1 MFSHMLAEENI
12 RILCLALTMLKVHYR
27 YSSFFA
33 MEHRNNTIS
42 VLLKIVLG
50 VEALIA
56 PIIAENSSTK
66 KRGEGG
72 GGRQRQRRNCK
83 AGVGNLLLMIAHL
96 TRVCKDRH
104 WHEAHGAESV
114 MRGSHVAAVHWVHSG
129 GPHPFRVR
137 FFLLTRL
144 LQNVLLLLPTFSSV
158 FSHK

>member
-66 KRGEGG
+66 KRGGG
-72 GGRQRQRRNCK
+72 GGGGGQAEAEEELQGRRGQFTFDDCASDK
-83 AGVGNLLLMIAHL
+83 SVQGQAL
-96 TRVCKDRH
+96 T
-104 WHEAHGAESV
+104 
-114 MRGSHVAAVHWVHSG
+114 
-129 GPHPFRVR
+129 
-137 FFLLTRL
+137 
-144 LQNVLLLLPTFSSV
+144 
-158 FSHK
+158 

>member
-56 PIIAENSSTK
+56 PIIAKNSSTK
-66 KRGEGG
+66 KEGG
-72 GGRQRQRRNCK
+72 QAEAEEELQGRRGQFTFDDCASDKSVQGQ
-83 AGVGNLLLMIAHL
+83 AL
-96 TRVCKDRH
+96 T
-104 WHEAHGAESV
+104 
-114 MRGSHVAAVHWVHSG
+114 
-129 GPHPFRVR
+129 
-137 FFLLTRL
+137 
-144 LQNVLLLLPTFSSV
+144 
-158 FSHK
+158 

>member
-56 PIIAENSSTK
+56 PIIAKNSSTK
-66 KRGEGG
+66 NRGG
-72 GGRQRQRRNCK
+72 GGGQAEAEEELQGRRGQFTFDDCASDK
-83 AGVGNLLLMIAHL
+83 SVQGQAL
-96 TRVCKDRH
+96 TWGTWCWISD
-104 WHEAHGAESV
+104 EGQPCCSCPLGAL
-114 MRGSHVAAVHWVHSG
+114 WWPPFLSG
-129 GPHPFRVR
+129 LVLFVNPTPSKCTPTTPY
-137 FFLLTRL
+137 FFISFVT
-144 LQNVLLLLPTFSSV
+144 
-158 FSHK
+158 

>member
-1 MFSHMLAEENI
+1 
-12 RILCLALTMLKVHYR
+12 
-27 YSSFFA
+27 

-72 GGRQRQRRNCK
+72 RQRQRRNCK

-104 WHEAHGAESV
+104 
-114 MRGSHVAAVHWVHSG
+114 
-129 GPHPFRVR
+129 
-137 FFLLTRL
+137 
-144 LQNVLLLLPTFSSV
+144 
-158 FSHK
+158 